1 MTTHTINK
9 TINKTIKRKI
19 WIGRW
24 LIFVAILHTLF
35 AAVVFGKVFLDI
47 VQRGV
52 FNTVGQDPMTAA
64 AVWFLLFGAVLALMG
79 MAIHT
84 LEQGDN
90 FTSARAIGV
99 GTLLLAILGIVLMPD
114 SGFWLALPAA
124 IGLMRLE
131 SKPAE

>member
-1 MTTHTINK
+1 MTSQTSNK
-9 TINKTIKRKI
+9 KI

-24 LIFVAILHTLF
+24 LILVAILHTLF

-52 FNTVGQDPMTAA
+52 FNTVGNDPMTAA

-79 MAIHT
+79 MAIHS
-84 LEQGDN
+84 LEQNNN

-99 GTLLLAILGIVLMPD
+99 GTLLLTLAGIVLMPA
-114 SGFWLALPAA
+114 SGFWLAFPAA
-124 IGLMRLE
+124 IALIRNK
-131 SKPAE
+131 SRVI